1 MSHDWLSSPSAAAA
15 APAAAGGAAAGG
27 AAPAD
32 DASAGAAAPSFVLQ
46 TLCNVLNTVRESVPS
61 TMVRTAGGAINRQ
74 AHLTD
79 WGNAYS
85 TILTRMQATGPLIH
99 ECIAR
104 IAPPVFRA
112 MESGWKELIPRF
124 LAEAEVFIDD
134 LNEMSEEKFPVV
146 VRAIESILSSC
157 SVFKLQF
164 PDFCTAPDGSTISLS
179 DLTFHH
185 IWIQGKPGVPRDP
198 RIHTPLSDVKDRV
211 DILIALKTMLRSA
224 AVISAS
230 STQLTETILDAT
242 SSFLD
247 GRRISPDDILRITGQ
262 AQSNFNWRNFSSL
275 AKMAG
280 VLYAS
285 IRGESDTK
293 ARTRMLQ

>member
-1 MSHDWLSSPSAAAA
+1 MSSEWAASAAASAA
-15 APAAAGGAAAGG
+15 APA
-27 AAPAD
+27 PPEPE
-32 DASAGAAAPSFVLQ
+32 APSSFILQ

-61 TMVRTAGGAINRQ
+61 SMVRTAGGAINRQ

-85 TILTRMQATGPLIH
+85 TILTRMQSTGPLIH

-112 MESGWKELIPRF
+112 MESGWKELIPKF
-124 LAEAEVFIDD
+124 LSEAEAFVGD
-134 LNEMSEEKFPVV
+134 LNEMAEDKFPIV

-164 PDFCTAPDGSTISLS
+164 PDGCTAPDGSRIALG

-198 RIHTPLSDVKDRV
+198 RIPNPLSDAKDRV
-211 DILIALKTMLRSA
+211 DILLSLKTMLRSA
-224 AVISAS
+224 AVISAA
-230 STQLTETILDAT
+230 STQLTENILDAA
-242 SSFLD
+242 SSFLE
-247 GRRISPDDILRITGQ
+247 GRRISPEDILRITGQ

-275 AKMAG
+275 TKIAP

-285 IRGESDTK
+285 IKGESETK
-293 ARTRMLQ
+293 TRLLQ